1 MYSKNYIFT
10 PKVTHETTLYEEATQ
25 HPRWREA
32 MKQEYESIMKN
43 ETWILVNLQLR
54 KVIITMKWVYKMK
67 TTTNGNVK
75 KLKVSLVAQGFEQ

>member
-1 MYSKNYIFT
+1 
-10 PKVTHETTLYEEATQ
+10 LYEEATQ